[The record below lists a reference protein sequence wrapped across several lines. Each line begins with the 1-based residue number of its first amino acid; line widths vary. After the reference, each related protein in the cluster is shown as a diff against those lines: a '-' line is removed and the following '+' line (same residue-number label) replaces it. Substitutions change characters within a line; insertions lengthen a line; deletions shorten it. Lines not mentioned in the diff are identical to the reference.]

1 MALSKVEFVNGPLEV
16 FTVQDENQEKW
27 MVANPF
33 AEALGYAKPN
43 KVVLEKVSAENQKSF
58 EEINPYRF
66 GTTDGTTDDSSLLPR
81 NIQAKT
87 KFINTAGVFELIN
100 SSEMPAAKRFKTW
113 NTNDLLPTLCQEG
126 EYSMSKDAPS
136 DIAAENTQ
144 IFNKFQFAN
153 LDLEIVKIKDR
164 TGQLWMLANPFAR
177 ILKYS
182 NAPKAIAT
190 YVSENNQLCL
200 EKIQSA
206 QVGQTLLHIQPKS
219 KFINRAGLFE
229 LIQASKMPRAQEFK
243 QWISSN
249 LLPKLCQEG
258 EYSMSKDAPSDIAQG
273 MNAVHAATNEGREAP
288 WMKDLEVYKQ
298 NIVEKN
304 EKIESLTCMLVES
317 NQQVVKFANALVAA
331 NENLMTANNSLKAA
345 NDNLH
350 GANQTIAHMANRMAD
365 IAQDVI
371 TKPSDP
377 RLCHSLAVCSLG
389 GDQYAFLRPQKRNLK
404 RSLDRLSV
412 DNREIVYKSEYVP
425 NAMNVL
431 NKVKESLPRDKFKA
445 RHNKITLLE
454 DLTKE
459 DLVEAIDRSL
469 TQRQVAIIAKNA
481 SANNKVDYLNLS

>member
-33 AEALGYAKPN
+33 AEALGYSNCKNA
-43 KVVLEKVSAENQKSF
+43 VVKFVSTENQNIFEKLKSPRF
-58 EEINPYRF
+58 EA
-66 GTTDGTTDDSSLLPR
+66 TDDSSLLPR
-81 NIQAKT
+81 NVQAKT
-87 KFINTAGVFELIN
+87 KFINRAGVFELIN
-100 SSEMPAAKRFKTW
+100 SSEMPAAKRFKQW

-126 EYSMSKDAPS
+126 EYSMSKD
-136 DIAAENTQ
+136 
-144 IFNKFQFAN
+144 
-153 LDLEIVKIKDR
+153 V
-164 TGQLWMLANPFAR
+164 
-177 ILKYS
+177 
-182 NAPKAIAT
+182 
-190 YVSENNQLCL
+190 
-200 EKIQSA
+200 
-206 QVGQTLLHIQPKS
+206 
-219 KFINRAGLFE
+219 
-229 LIQASKMPRAQEFK
+229 
-243 QWISSN
+243 
-249 LLPKLCQEG
+249 
-258 EYSMSKDAPSDIAQG
+258 PSDIAQG

-365 IAQDVI
+365 IAQDVV
-371 TKPSDP
+371 TKPSNP
-377 RLCHSLAVCSLG
+377 NLCHSLAVCSLG
-389 GDQYAFLRPQKRNLK
+389 GDQYAFLRPQKRNMK

-412 DNREIVYKSEYVP
+412 DNREIVFKREYVP
-425 NAMNVL
+425 NAINVL

-459 DLVEAIDRSL
+459 DLVDAIDRSL

-481 SANNKVDYLNLS
+481 SANNKVDYL